1 MLDREQIIPKIK
13 KYVLYVSVVF
23 FFSSLIHLAYLY
35 LYSNSKNIALKWW
48 TLSEAIIGDF
58 PHLNPLVNSSDYN
71 RYIVH
76 SLYRSLLRYDAN
88 EKKFVW
94 DITNCDIKNL
104 QLIEC
109 FLNENVKWSDGTDIN
124 TKDIISTFELI
135 KKTWVNPVIDS
146 LLSDTK
152 IEDKG
157 TSVIFRTQKSDINF
171 LNIFLQPIISQ
182 KVIDKLSESEITWKF
197 PLKGILY
204 SWPYMLESVGQDE
217 NLWIKKLNLTKNPYF
232 SDKEFIIDKLL
243 FKVFED
249 TSHFLKQKDSINIF
263 NDKWSLIGDT
273 LPRLSVFEYTLPQY
287 VSLFVNSERIQDV
300 SLRRYI
306 LSSIE
311 RKNIINVLWE
321 KNFMEV
327 KNPYLTDTLIDVDS
341 GNKSI
346 EILLKKNGYF
356 RKEELAKELMNQ
368 ANNNEKAKVEQK
380 QGIDLHKQTSLV
392 FAPSTLKYNFIS
404 QDDIL
409 LKGKVNNQ
417 SVEAVYINDYK
428 LKWFS
433 KGNEEFTYR
442 LREAGYDSI
451 KQGKNGYKIYFQING
466 KKEQVDE
473 VVYFFY
479 RDSQILDAEK
489 AKLTASIT
497 VTSFSTWSQQTERE
511 NGEIAQAIQKIDTL
525 DGKFLYNKKL
535 EKFTFSLLYAN
546 TDKAISDTAKSI
558 QAQLEQAGIALKIEA
573 IDVTKLNK
581 RLLSD
586 QKDYD
591 LILLW
596 VNLWYSTYNI
606 FPYFHSSQVKGG
618 YNFSNYKKLGLDI
631 ILEDLKSS
639 NITPDKIDEGQ
650 QKALEMIKQEAIV
663 KTLYTPILK
672 ELVDKNIKNFSLP
685 KKLSDDSQRF
695 DGLRN
700 AYTLEKRLINYSE
713 KSFFGFF
720 IYIWQSLFS

>member
-1 MLDREQIIPKIK
+1 MLDKEQIIPKIK

-71 RYIVH
+71 RYIVY

-109 FLNENVKWSDGTDIN
+109 FLNENVKWSDASDMT
-124 TKDIISTFELI
+124 TKDIAATFELI
-135 KKTWVNPVIDS
+135 KKTGVNPVIDS
-146 LLSDTK
+146 LLSDTE

-157 TSVIFRTQKSDINF
+157 TSVIFKTQKSDVNF
-171 LNIFLQPIISQ
+171 LNIFLQPIISS
-182 KVIDKLSESEITWKF
+182 KVIDKLSEAQITGKF
-197 PLKGILY
+197 PLEWMLY

-232 SDKEFIIDKLL
+232 SDKVFIIDKLL

-249 TSHFLKQKDSINIF
+249 TSHFLKHKDSINIF
-263 NDKWSLIGDT
+263 NDKSSLIGDT
-273 LPRLSVFEYTLPQY
+273 LPRLSVYDYTLPQY
-287 VSLFVNSERIQDV
+287 VSLFINTERIEDV

-311 RKNIINVLWE
+311 RKNVVNVLWGE
-321 KNFMEV
+321 SNFMEV
-327 KNPYLTDTLIDVDS
+327 KNPYLTDVSIDLDS
-341 GNKSI
+341 WNKSI
-346 EILLKKNGYF
+346 ETLLKKSGYF
-356 RKEELAKELMNQ
+356 RKEQLAKELLNQ
-368 ANNNEKAKVEQK
+368 ASNQERAKIEQTK
-380 QGIDLHKQTSLV
+380 PIDVNKQTSIV
-392 FAPSTLKYNFIS
+392 TAPSTLKYNFIS

-409 LKGKVNNQ
+409 LKGKVENSN
-417 SVEAVYINDYK
+417 VDAVYINDYK

-433 KGNEEFTYR
+433 KGNNEFTYR
-442 LREAGYDSI
+442 LKQAGYDTI
-451 KQGKNGYKIYFQING
+451 KEGKNDYKIFFEING

-473 VVYFFY
+473 VIYFFY
-479 RDSQILDAEK
+479 RDTQVLSSEK
-489 AKLTASIT
+489 EKLTSSVT
-497 VTSFSTWSQQTERE
+497 VTSFSTWTTEPQGQE
-511 NGEIAQAIQKIDTL
+511 KSQAIKEIDAL
-525 DGKFLYNKKL
+525 DGKFLYNREL
-535 EKFTFSLLYAN
+535 EKLTFSLLYAD
-546 TDKAISDTAKSI
+546 TDKYISDSAKSI
-558 QAQLEQAGIALKIEA
+558 QAQLEQAGIAVKLEA
-573 IDVTKLNK
+573 IDVAQLNK
-581 RLLSD
+581 KLLSD

-639 NITPDKIDEGQ
+639 NITPEKIHEGE
-650 QKALEMIKQEAIV
+650 QKALDIIKQEAIV

-672 ELVDKNIKNFSLP
+672 ELVDKNIKTFQRSL
-685 KKLSDDSQRF
+685 LMTQSALMVSEMRIC
-695 DGLRN
+695 LRKD
-700 AYTLEKRLINYSE
+700 L
-713 KSFFGFF
+713 
-720 IYIWQSLFS
+720 